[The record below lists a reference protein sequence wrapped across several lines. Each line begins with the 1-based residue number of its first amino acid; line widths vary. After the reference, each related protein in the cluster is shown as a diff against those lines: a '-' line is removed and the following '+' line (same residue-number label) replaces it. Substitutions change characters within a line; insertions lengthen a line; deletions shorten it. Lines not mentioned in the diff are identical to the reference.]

1 MNCDDT
7 QTDHIEYMG
16 QKRGPNNTYVHD
28 FEVRSK
34 YFCLTKP
41 QECTFIAKN
50 QRFDLSSL
58 RSNYET
64 WTAYDTRPGKY
75 KRPCISIKGSQ
86 KSPFLHKKLL
96 LKIIFICNYSRF
108 SK

>member
-75 KRPCISIKGSQ
+75 KRPCH
-86 KSPFLHKKLL
+86 KSLP
-96 LKIIFICNYSRF
+96 IFARDF
-108 SK
+108 SFVYVITPDLVSDL

>member
-1 MNCDDT
+1 MEYTQDQTKSVFTMNCDDT
-7 QTDHIEYMG
+7 QTDHIEYVG

-41 QECTFIAKN
+41 QDCTFIAKN

-64 WTAYDTRPGKY
+64 WTAYDTRPGEY
-75 KRPCISIKGSQ
+75 KRLLGS
-86 KSPFLHKKLL
+86 
-96 LKIIFICNYSRF
+96 
-108 SK
+108 